1 VLTEM
6 RARFTSLDYALY
18 AGVILFWGFTWIALH
33 YQVGTVSPEVS
44 VAWRFLIAGPV
55 MLAIAAARGESLAF
69 PFSDHLIFVALGFF
83 LFCANFTVFYY
94 AAAVLTSGLLPVVF
108 SLSSVINVA
117 LGALVLRTP
126 VSARIVAG
134 GFLGSLGVALM
145 FYPELAHMELSG
157 QAAMGLLLCIA
168 GTLSFCFGNM
178 ISARMQKRGLPV
190 FATSGYAMLYGAVLL
205 SVYAAWRGKPFIVE
219 WTLPYLGGLIYLALI
234 GSVAAFACYLTLLG
248 RVGADRAAYA
258 TVVMPVLALLVSTA
272 VESYRWTIPAL
283 LGLASVLAGNVLVL
297 RQPKKN

>member
-1 VLTEM
+1 M
-6 RARFTSLDYALY
+6 RARFTPLDYALY

-33 YQVGTVSPEVS
+33 YQVGAVSPEVS

-55 MLAIAAARGESLAF
+55 MLAIAAARGESLVF
-69 PFSDHLIFVALGFF
+69 PLSDHLIFVALGFF
-83 LFCANFTVFYY
+83 LFCANFTLFYY

-108 SLSSVINVA
+108 SLSSVINVG

-126 VSARIVAG
+126 VNARIVAG

-145 FYPELAHMELSG
+145 FYPELAHMEMSS

-168 GTLSFCFGNM
+168 GTLSFCLGNM

-190 FATSGYAMLYGAVLL
+190 FATSGYAMLYGAALL
-205 SVYAAWRGKPFIVE
+205 CAFAAWQGKAFIVE

-234 GSVAAFACYLTLLG
+234 GSVAAFASYLTLLG

-272 VESYRWTIPAL
+272 VEGYRWTIPAI

-297 RQPKKN
+297 RNPKRE

>member
-1 VLTEM
+1 MPT
-6 RARFTSLDYALY
+6 RTRFAPLDYALY

-55 MLAIAAARGESLAF
+55 MLAIALARGESLAF
-69 PFSDHLIFVALGFF
+69 ALSDHLIFVALGFF
-83 LFCANFTVFYY
+83 LFCANFTLFYY

-108 SLSSVINVA
+108 SLSSVINVG
-117 LGALVLRTP
+117 LGALVLHTP
-126 VSARIVAG
+126 INARIIVG

-157 QAAMGLLLCIA
+157 QAAMGLLLCVA

-190 FATSGYAMLYGAVLL
+190 FATSGYAMLYGAALL
-205 SVYAAWRGKPFIVE
+205 SLYAAGQGKPFIVE

-272 VESYRWTIPAL
+272 VEGYRWTIPAL

-297 RQPKKN
+297 RQPKKS